1 MEKDFTEL
9 INNMS
14 IKDLAEL
21 VNNSDEKNDV
31 EYMFW
36 LADFVNDTLK
46 IIESSTGIKH
56 GLFNT
61 LANKILW
68 IKKSMEGQKTPNKM
82 IVDRL
87 TSILEEMNTY
97 LLGIVMS
104 HTNEEIIEAKS
115 KNNK

>member
-46 IIESSTGIKH
+46 
-56 GLFNT
+56 
-61 LANKILW
+61 
-68 IKKSMEGQKTPNKM
+68 
-82 IVDRL
+82 
-87 TSILEEMNTY
+87 
-97 LLGIVMS
+97 
-104 HTNEEIIEAKS
+104 
-115 KNNK
+115 